1 MDKKAFRAWQRNRL
15 ITFAKSPVKKV
26 EDQDALMERLFEAMK
41 NRRLKIV
48 LRDVFGLSYEY
59 LLEVSGFGCDRIVDV
74 VITKKTPNIISI
86 TPLNLMFFTSIL
98 SLLESI
104 SNCSLL

>member
-1 MDKKAFRAWQRNRL
+1 MINLFKKKPITYVKESTMEEVYQQEHYYRLTIVDKAGAM
-15 ITFAKSPVKKV
+15 KKV

-41 NRRLKIV
+41 NHRLKIV

-74 VITKKTPNIISI
+74 VITKKSR
-86 TPLNLMFFTSIL
+86 FDY
-98 SLLESI
+98 SLFWS
-104 SNCSLL
+104 CF